1 VGILLGCVQASLE
14 ISPAVLAWWD
24 MQWEDKMGQK
34 KAELV
39 MGLGQKFLTRVRSI
53 FCGSGRVGSSFMVWV

>member
-1 VGILLGCVQASLE
+1 
-14 ISPAVLAWWD
+14 
-24 MQWEDKMGQK
+24 MGQK